1 MIKMQLTLNPSELDH
16 MAEDFYGYGR
26 WDAPFW
32 FIGPEAGMA
41 KTGDSLEQRF
51 QSWETLEFEPVVDC
65 AAHHRG
71 FGLTKWHQPH
81 PPTQATWRKLICLLL
96 AFKGQP
102 NGIEAIRV
110 YQRDEWGSST
120 GETCLIELSGLASPN
135 MRTQQ
140 DRTTFLTRRMKRI
153 REEMLIHLPEFV
165 VMYGEGQRLEWE
177 KIAGTKFDSN
187 GLCRAGRTAVAV
199 ALHPVSLGL
208 GNEYWTTL
216 GRLLQSTVRSS
227 SEV

>member
-1 MIKMQLTLNPSELDH
+1 
-16 MAEDFYGYGR
+16 
-26 WDAPFW
+26 
-32 FIGPEAGMA
+32 
-41 KTGDSLEQRF
+41 
-51 QSWETLEFEPVVDC
+51 
-65 AAHHRG
+65 
-71 FGLTKWHQPH
+71 
-81 PPTQATWRKLICLLL
+81 
-96 AFKGQP
+96 
-102 NGIEAIRV
+102 
-110 YQRDEWGSST
+110 
-120 GETCLIELSGLASPN
+120 
-135 MRTQQ
+135 
-140 DRTTFLTRRMKRI
+140 MKRI